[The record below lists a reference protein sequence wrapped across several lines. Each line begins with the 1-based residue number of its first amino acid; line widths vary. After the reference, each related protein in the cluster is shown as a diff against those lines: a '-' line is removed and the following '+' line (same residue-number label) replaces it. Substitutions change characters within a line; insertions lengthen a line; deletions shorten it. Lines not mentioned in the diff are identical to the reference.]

1 MWRAIEA
8 YAISL
13 GRPPNPASEEAE
25 WLGELH
31 PELREVPSV
40 RFPVLA
46 NVGAASRLDG
56 AELLTADDPRLGV
69 VIGAMGAGFA
79 SSDRVQAQ
87 EVLDRRDRIRAG
99 TLVVAGAFIDG
110 RAVGGALATPVGGVA
125 EISGIAVIPSARGRG
140 LGAVLMSALLDSADL
155 VFTVATSPGAVAAAR
170 AAGLAD
176 LATACFPAPGTLRR
190 LGPEDWRA
198 YREIRLR
205 ALTDSPDSFSATHAG
220 ALAMPETQWRERL
233 VGPSPVWAVFEAG
246 HPVSMGGGFP
256 APDGAT
262 AQVVGMWTAPE
273 ARGRGYARLLL
284 REIIAWTTA
293 AGRTA
298 YLQVT
303 EGNAAARALY
313 VECGFVPTGERS
325 PLREGS
331 DLRVEE
337 FVLTRA

>member
-256 APDGAT
+256 RTGRRDGSS
-262 AQVVGMWTAPE
+262 
-273 ARGRGYARLLL
+273 GRHVDR
-284 REIIAWTTA
+284 
-293 AGRTA
+293 AG
-298 YLQVT
+298 
-303 EGNAAARALY
+303 
-313 VECGFVPTGERS
+313 S
-325 PLREGS
+325 
-331 DLRVEE
+331 
-337 FVLTRA
+337 TRAWLCPAAVARDHRVDHSSRADGVPPGHRRQRRGASALCRVWVRADW